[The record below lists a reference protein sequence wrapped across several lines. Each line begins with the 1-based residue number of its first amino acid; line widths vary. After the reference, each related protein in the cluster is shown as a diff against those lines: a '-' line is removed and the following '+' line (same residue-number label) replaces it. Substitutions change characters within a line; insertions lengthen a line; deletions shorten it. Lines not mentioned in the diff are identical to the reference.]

1 MDNRNEQPKMD
12 TQSSYDAVA
21 SDYRQKFLHELEHKP
36 FDRARLDEFAAQL
49 KDKRVWDIGCGP
61 GQVTRYLHE
70 QGVQAT
76 GVDLSPEMIAQAK
89 QAHADRPDLEFL
101 VRDMRDLQIADGA
114 LAGIVSFYAII
125 HIPREDVIAVLKEWG
140 RALQAGGRV
149 LMSFHKGQEIRHLD
163 DWWEKPVNLDF
174 LFFERAEMEGY
185 LQAAGFKIEHVWE
198 RGPIPDVE
206 AQTQRVYIL
215 AVKPD

>member
-1 MDNRNEQPKMD
+1 MDDSNGQNKLD

-49 KDKRVWDIGCGP
+49 KGKVWDIGCGP
-61 GQVTRYLHE
+61 GQVTRYLRE

-76 GVDLSPEMIAQAK
+76 GVDLSPEMIEQAK
-89 QAHADRPDLEFL
+89 QAHFDRPGIEFL

-125 HIPREDVIAVLKEWG
+125 HIPREDVTVVLKEWG

-149 LMSFHKGQEIRHLD
+149 LMSFHKGQEIRHFD
-163 DWWEKPVNLDF
+163 DWLNHAVNLDF

-185 LQAAGFKIEHVWE
+185 LQATGFTIEQVWE
-198 RGPIPDVE
+198 RGPLPDVE